1 MLASMVI
8 RQDNTNMKTGRN
20 DPCPCGSGKK
30 FKHCCL
36 AKQEPALS
44 PDDLAWRRIRREQE
58 GLPARMLRFA
68 TDVYG
73 PGVIG
78 EAWSA
83 FMLWDE
89 DEPDFDPE
97 SPHLQVF
104 MPWLLHCWTP
114 DPLDTEVTDAAV
126 HEMSPTQVFLERGGH
141 RIAPVLR
148 EYLQSCLAYPFSF
161 HEVERCEPGHGI
173 ALRDVLTGERHDVRD
188 RTASNSLQPHDVV
201 FAQLA
206 SADGITL
213 LESVAQVAFPPSDKV
228 EIIDLRQRMRR
239 AESGGDQDGPYVRRD
254 QLLMWDTELREL
266 YLTLSAPLLYPT
278 MPELRTTDDEE
289 IEFHKLVF
297 DIDSAQL
304 AFDALR
310 HLDPDA
316 DDPEAME
323 AGLHR
328 DANGI
333 LQQARIHW
341 AKTRAG
347 DDTGPR
353 TLLGLV
359 EIEGGRLVVD
369 VKSRERADRFRAIV
383 DEKLAT
389 HARFVADEVRT
400 LEQLLDEA
408 ESPPISEPPR
418 IAAAMDEPL
427 IVDYLKAHY
436 DQWVDDP
443 LPALG
448 NRTPRE
454 VVESTDGREQVE
466 ALLQGAEQQGLELS
480 ASLRKEVFDA
490 VRVRLGLI
498 A

>member
-1 MLASMVI
+1 
-8 RQDNTNMKTGRN
+8 MKTGRN
-20 DPCPCGSGKK
+20 DACPCGSGKK

-36 AKQEPALS
+36 TKEAPALS
-44 PDDLAWRRIRREQE
+44 PDDLALRRIRREQE
-58 GLPARMLRFA
+58 GQPARMLRFA
-68 TDVYG
+68 TEMYG
-73 PGVIG
+73 PGVVD

-83 FMLWDE
+83 FMLWNE
-89 DEPDFDPE
+89 DDGGFDPD
-97 SPHLQVF
+97 SPHLSVF
-104 MPWLLHCWTP
+104 LPWLLHWWTP
-114 DPLDTEVTDAAV
+114 DPMDTEVRDATM
-126 HEMSPTQVFLERGGH
+126 HERSPTQVYLERRGH

-148 EYLQSCLAYPFSF
+148 EYLESCLAHPFSF
-161 HEVERCEPGHGI
+161 HEVEHCEPGHGMV
-173 ALRDVLTGERHDVRD
+173 LRDVLTGERHDVRE
-188 RTASNSLQPHDVV
+188 RTASRSLQVHDVV

-213 LESVAQVAFPPSDKV
+213 LEAVSQVAFPPNDKV
-228 EIIDLRQRMRR
+228 EIIELRQRMRR
-239 AESGGDQDGPYVRRD
+239 AESEGDQDGLYVRRD

-266 YLTLSAPLLYPT
+266 YLALSEPLLYPT
-278 MPELRTTDDEE
+278 MPELRTTDGEE
-289 IEFHKLVF
+289 LEFHKLVF
-297 DIDSAQL
+297 DIDSAQV

-316 DDPEAME
+316 VDPEAME

-341 AKTRAG
+341 AKTRSG

-389 HARFVADEVRT
+389 HARFVADEVQT
-400 LEQLLDEA
+400 LEQLLHEA

-427 IVDYLKAHY
+427 IVDYLKAYY

-454 VVESTDGREQVE
+454 VVESADGREQVE